1 MKRLLVPTDFSEASR
16 IAVGHAVQLS
26 DAVGAEL
33 LLLHVVDVAMLESP
47 QLAGIREAFT
57 LTIDPTGNAFS
68 YEVPHAADDRGLWAE
83 AEGKLAA
90 SSGFGSSTG
99 VPGGLE
105 RLRCKQSSHWERLK
119 VSAAVRA
126 LLSAQPRPLPVRG
139 QDDCVAI
146 RICAPPDQTSAYDVP
161 SLMPSAPDRSLT
173 NVWYKV

>member
-16 IAVGHAVQLS
+16 IAVGHAVELS

-33 LLLHVVDVAMLESP
+33 LLLHVVDVAMLGSP

-68 YEVPHAADDRGLWAE
+68 YEVPHAADDRSLWAE

-90 SSGFGSSTG
+90 LLPPLESGHLRTRVDSSWCCRRAWTG
-99 VPGGLE
+99 APSGLNQ
-105 RLRCKQSSHWERLK
+105 LRHKRSSHWERLK

-126 LLSAQPRPLPVRG
+126 LLGAQPGPLPLRG
-139 QDDCVAI
+139 QDDRVAI
-146 RICAPPDQTSAYDVP
+146 RI
-161 SLMPSAPDRSLT
+161 RSST
-173 NVWYKV
+173 